1 MLEYFVAVAEEG
13 QMTRA
18 ARRLDVAQ
26 PALSQAIAQL
36 EAEFGIKLLE
46 RHARG
51 VSLTPA
57 GIALY
62 EKARVAVAANL
73 DAAQTARSLARTQA
87 GTIEFG
93 FVGSPPGLDSPKQ
106 LEAFSETYPEIE
118 IRYRELPFPTLPTA
132 RWLADVDVVA
142 CHLPPPDTSVWSQP
156 LRREQRM
163 ILAPRRHPL
172 STREQVSVADVL
184 DETFIG
190 FDPAIDPAWAGFW
203 SLDDHRGG
211 PPERLTSD
219 RAANPQEVLAALAMS
234 AAITAIPASV
244 AGVILNVL
252 TGVTAIPLVGA
263 EPSQIVLAG
272 HEGRANPL
280 VGTLLSFALRG
291 ATSSRDGRS
300 PPRELSRQL

>member
-36 EAEFGIKLLE
+36 EAEFGLKLLD

-62 EKARVAVAANL
+62 EKARVAVAANE
-73 DAAQTARSLARTQA
+73 DAAQTARSLARSQT

-93 FVGSPPGLDSPKQ
+93 SVGSPPGLDSPRA
-106 LEAFSETYPEIE
+106 LEAFSRAFPEIE
-118 IRYRELPFPTLPTA
+118 IRYRELPFPTTPTA

-142 CHLPPPDTSVWSQP
+142 CHQPPADPSVWSQP
-156 LRREQRM
+156 LRSEPRM
-163 ILAPRRHPL
+163 ILAPRRHHL
-172 STREQVSVADVL
+172 SSRNELSVEDVL
-184 DETFIG
+184 GETFIG
-190 FDPAIDPAWAGFW
+190 LDPAIDPEWAGFW

-211 PPERLTSD
+211 PPVRSTAD
-219 RAANPQEVLAALAMS
+219 GAANPQEVLAALAMS
-234 AAITAIPASV
+234 DAITAIPSSV
-244 AGVILNVL
+244 AGVIINFL
-252 TGVTAIPLVGA
+252 TGVVPIPLLDGD
-263 EPSQIVLAG
+263 PSVIALAG
-272 HEGRANPL
+272 HRGRRNHL
-280 VGTLLSFALRG
+280 VDTLVYFG
-291 ATSSRDGRS
+291 AGGELEFTMDDGGAAA
-300 PPRELSRQL
+300 